1 VHRSI
6 KLGVL
11 FCASGKNHA
20 SSPLRKLPAAALTII
35 DLCQSMPAAH
45 CNKTA
50 FQAIAATQ
58 RVAPADRSHR
68 RLGDPRRR
76 GPYLPRFAP
85 SQILQRYAIVPR
97 RRVRRAKWMS
107 RRPERALLHSSF
119 VSAGRSGAAV
129 LAQLRARYLVESKK
143 QGRQRR
149 RLPASTPTRNA
160 TVTA

>member
-1 VHRSI
+1 MHRSI

-50 FQAIAATQ
+50 FQAIAAS
-58 RVAPADRSHR
+58 PR
-68 RLGDPRRR
+68 RLGDLRRR
-76 GPYLPRFAP
+76 GRYLPRFAP
-85 SQILQRYAIVPR
+85 NQILQRYAIVPR

-129 LAQLRARYLVESKK
+129 LEQLRARYLVESKK

>member
-1 VHRSI
+1 MHRSI

-20 SSPLRKLPAAALTII
+20 SSPLRKLLAAALTII

-58 RVAPADRSHR
+58 RVARADRSHR
-68 RLGDPRRR
+68 RLGDLRRR

-85 SQILQRYAIVPR
+85 TKSCNDMQSYHDGVFV
-97 RRVRRAKWMS
+97 VRSADVEASRTRFAPQLLRLSRTFRSGGPQSSCARGTWLS
-107 RRPERALLHSSF
+107 RRSKG
-119 VSAGRSGAAV
+119 VNCGAC
-129 LAQLRARYLVESKK
+129 RPARRP
-143 QGRQRR
+143 G
-149 RLPASTPTRNA
+149 TPR
-160 TVTA
+160 